1 MHIWL
6 WISLLL
12 LLIAMVCNVWWLKEY
27 TKESE
32 WAPALKYSIIL
43 AIEIL
48 FIFTVNV
55 IVLTRR

>member
-6 WISLLL
+6 WIG
-12 LLIAMVCNVWWLKEY
+12 LLILLMAMVCNVWWLKDN

-32 WAPALKYSIIL
+32 WIYALKYSIIL

-48 FIFTVNV
+48 FTFAVNA
-55 IVLTRR
+55 IVLTQR